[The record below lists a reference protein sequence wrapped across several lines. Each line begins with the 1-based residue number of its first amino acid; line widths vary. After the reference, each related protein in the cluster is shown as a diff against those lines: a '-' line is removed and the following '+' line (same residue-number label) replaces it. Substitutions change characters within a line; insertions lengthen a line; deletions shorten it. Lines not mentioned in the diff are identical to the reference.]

1 MSDVRARLSTL
12 WIVVMFTMLY
22 ADVLSFLNAGF
33 LRGLMA
39 GHAEGVPV
47 TPLLLVGSAVMVEIP
62 IVMVVLSRVLRP
74 AVTRRVTLVAAPLTA
89 AFIIGGGSAKP
100 HYLVL
105 ATVEVVCLA
114 VILRQAWRMDTS
126 PAVSRPAR

>member
-33 LRGLMA
+33 LQGLMA

-62 IVMVVLSRVLRP
+62 IVMVVLSRVLKP
-74 AVTRRVTLVAAPLTA
+74 AVTRRVTLVAVPLTA
-89 AFIIGGGSAKP
+89 AFIIGGGSA
-100 HYLVL
+100 
-105 ATVEVVCLA
+105 
-114 VILRQAWRMDTS
+114 
-126 PAVSRPAR
+126 SRPAG

>member
-12 WIVVMFTMLY
+12 WIVVLFTMIY
-22 ADVLSFLNAGF
+22 ADVLSFLDGEF

-39 GHAEGVPV
+39 GHAGGVPV

-62 IVMVVLSRVLRP
+62 IVMVVLSRVSRP
-74 AVTRRVTLVAAPLTA
+74 AMMRRVTLVAAPLTA

-100 HYLVL
+100 HYLLL
-105 ATVEVVCLA
+105 AAVELVCLA
-114 VILRQAWRMDTS
+114 VILRQVWRLETA
-126 PAVSRPAR
+126 PAVSRPAE